1 MVGEPIAARAD
12 QQQQTMLR
20 LLAWTGCDK
29 INSPEMRMFVPHKDS
44 PGVPEFDNSL
54 APSSLKRKQSLDHR
68 SQPDRKRTKL
78 PENGVRS
85 PSKQLSPV
93 TINSASSTSS
103 PAPSM
108 SIEGTTSLPTPPEVK
123 SEELEMAR
131 ESQGVA
137 FAPSRDSV
145 RDIIQTQMSLEILL
159 KHNEL
164 RLIDQEIAKAQ
175 VALEQLRRCTEIPYP
190 ATQQPSLGVSNGTGP
205 SRRSTYKSTLPQ
217 SPAPW
222 GVTDGPYARH
232 YAQWLLPS
240 PQFDGGEPEAF
251 IQSTAGKSPMKSR
264 SMRGSFTDSPLH
276 ATNSARSQRSGK
288 LTALPPGYGQPKEKA
303 TGPMILKRKSDGV
316 QVKLVCPDC
325 GRHDF
330 GSAQGFINHCRIGHG
345 RSFASHDAAAEAC
358 GEPVEYDESGAMVG
372 VEPVVTPVTGNVHPL
387 IRSAKLMQPASAPLV
402 TAQKT
407 GTLRQKAKNIS
418 PDFKASTLT
427 PHLSDLVKNSGLG
440 IDLQEMVS
448 TAKEKVEIPEPESED
463 DGSEEEIMVQET
475 APGRHPQVAGSKQL
489 HKPAKSPM
497 SSPALSHSIMRSTPT
512 LRGGG
517 IHPGDVTQHS
527 PPQQRLS
534 NIPIPTPESLP
545 IESPADPSPISE
557 SNQAPSLV
565 DDDEEYEPHSPDSS
579 SVCDE
584 HDVEEVE
591 FEVQDDEDDED
602 TRSVRPP
609 PEFQTSC
616 ATARPH
622 SHTRRP
628 SAIRR
633 QGEDR
638 EEKHVSFVSPSP
650 ARELAIPRQGGD
662 RKRRR
667 V

>member
-1 MVGEPIAARAD
+1 MVGKPIAAGAEKH
-12 QQQQTMLR
+12 QIMLR

-29 INSPEMRMFVPHKDS
+29 INSPEMRMFVPLKDS
-44 PGVPEFDNSL
+44 PGAPEYDNTL
-54 APSSLKRKQSLDHR
+54 APSSLKRKHSLDLP
-68 SQPDRKRTKL
+68 SPPDRKRARL
-78 PENGVRS
+78 PDNGVRS
-85 PSKQLSPV
+85 STQQLSAAA
-93 TINSASSTSS
+93 ISSDPTPSS
-103 PAPSM
+103 VPAM
-108 SIEGTTSLPTPPEVK
+108 SIEGTSSLPTPPEVK
-123 SEELEMAR
+123 LEELEMAR
-131 ESQGVA
+131 ESQRVVST
-137 FAPSRDSV
+137 PSRDSV
-145 RDIIQTQMSLEILL
+145 RDVIQTQMSLEILL

-190 ATQQPSLGVSNGTGP
+190 ATQQPSLAVSNGTGP
-205 SRRSTYKSTLPQ
+205 SRRSTYKTTLPP

-240 PQFDGGEPEAF
+240 PHFDGGDPESF
-251 IQSTAGKSPMKSR
+251 IQTTAGKSPMKSR

-288 LTALPPGYGQPKEKA
+288 LTALPAGYGQPKEKA

-372 VEPVVTPVTGNVHPL
+372 VEPVSTPSAGNVHPL
-387 IRSAKLMQPASAPLV
+387 IRSAKLMQSASAPLV
-402 TAQKT
+402 ATHKAGMPLQKPKT
-407 GTLRQKAKNIS
+407 IS

-427 PHLSDLVKNSGLG
+427 PHLSDLVKKSGLG

-448 TAKEKVEIPEPESED
+448 SAKEKVQIPEPESEED
-463 DGSEEEIMVQET
+463 ESEDEIMVQET

-497 SSPALSHSIMRSTPT
+497 SSPVLNHSAVRPTPA

-517 IHPGDVTQHS
+517 IQPLELAQHS
-527 PPQQRLS
+527 PSQQRLR
-534 NIPIPTPESLP
+534 NIPIPAPQTLP
-545 IESPADPSPISE
+545 IESPPADPSPISE

-622 SHTRRP
+622 SHARRP

-650 ARELAIPRQGGD
+650 ARELAIPRPSSD